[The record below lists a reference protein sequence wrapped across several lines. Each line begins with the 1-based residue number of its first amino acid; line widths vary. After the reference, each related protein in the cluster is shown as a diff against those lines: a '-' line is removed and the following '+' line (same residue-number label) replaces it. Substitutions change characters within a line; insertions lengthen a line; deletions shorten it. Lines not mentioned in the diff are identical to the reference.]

1 MRVSAFARL
10 MWVAAATV
18 LPGIAAADWQLNL
31 QTPNSVLAQDIY
43 DLHTLIMWIIT
54 VIFVG
59 VFGFMFY
66 AIFRHRKSLGHKAAH
81 FHENTTVEVI
91 WTIVPFFILVVMAW
105 PATKTLLEMR
115 DASQPDMTIKATGY
129 QWKWGYEY
137 LDDGIKF
144 YSVLATPRD
153 QIEGG
158 APKGEHYLLE
168 VDNPLVVPAGKKVR
182 MLTTAN
188 DVLHAWYVPA
198 LAVKQDAIPGFI
210 RDAWFRAEKPG
221 IYRGQCAELCGK
233 EHGFMPIVVK
243 VVTEDEYKTWVA
255 QQKQGAAAAAFD
267 PAKSYSLAELKAG
280 GEKVYTTHC
289 MACHQ
294 PDGKGMPPT
303 FPPIAGGKIAT
314 GPKAGHID
322 IVINGSKK
330 NPMMVAWGAQLS
342 DFEIA
347 AVLTYQRNA
356 FGNDKGDVVQPAEI
370 VAARR

>member
-1 MRVSAFARL
+1 MCL
-10 MWVAAATV
+10 AAV
-18 LPGIAAADWQLNL
+18 LAAPGVAAADWQLNL
-31 QTPNSVLAQDIY
+31 QTPNTAIGRDIY

-66 AIFRHRKSLGHKAAH
+66 AIIRHRKSVGHKAAH
-81 FHENTTVEVI
+81 FHENTTVEII
-91 WTIVPFFILVVMAW
+91 WTVVPFFILVVMAW

-115 DASQPDMTIKATGY
+115 DASQPEMTIKATGY

-153 QIEGG
+153 QIEGT

-168 VDNPLVVPAGKKVR
+168 VDNPLVVPAGRKVR
-182 MLTTAN
+182 VLTTAN

-243 VVTEDEYKTWVA
+243 VVTEDEYKEWVA
-255 QQKQGAAAAAFD
+255 QQKKGAAATAFD
-267 PAKSYSLAELKAG
+267 PNKSYTLAELKAG
-280 GEKVYTTHC
+280 GEKVYQTHC
-289 MACHQ
+289 VACHQ

-303 FPPIAGGKIAT
+303 FPSIAGGKIAT
-314 GPKAGHID
+314 GPKSGHID
-322 IVINGSKK
+322 IVLNGSRK
-330 NPMMVAWGAQLS
+330 NPMMVAWGPQLS

-356 FGNDKGDVVQPAEI
+356 FGNSKGDAVQPAEI
-370 VAARR
+370 VAARK